1 MLAKMLAAVRA
12 ALFAGLASTAF
23 LPAVSHAQA
32 PADVSGWEGP
42 RLEPDLAPM
51 PADFTSTTRGEV
63 RWDYA
68 VDHADTAEDLMAA
81 YDEAWPRIADD
92 LGVDVEPEL
101 LIRIARNPE
110 QMIALA
116 PIGHPPPGYAV
127 GVAYGRYGVVLLTI
141 TAPETWEL
149 ADLERVLAHE
159 LSHIALHRAVR
170 GRPIPRWFAEG
181 LAIHQARE
189 NNLERIRTLWTAT
202 VAGTLI
208 PLAELDS
215 RFPERVHRVNV
226 AYAES
231 ADIVGF
237 LYEDE
242 EGKDGLRNLVRAV
255 RDGAPFEE
263 AVAATYDESLASIES
278 RWRKDLD
285 ERYHSLPLFFSG
297 TGLWVLA
304 SLLLVAAYVRR
315 RRRHHARLAALAIA
329 EEREEKATVAPAA
342 VPRPAPK
349 ADNDA
354 FVWIPPDVSRESEV
368 PTYEYEGRNHT
379 LH

>member
-1 MLAKMLAAVRA
+1 MWTKLSAAV
-12 ALFAGLASTAF
+12 LFGLASLVVPSPTY
-23 LPAVSHAQA
+23 AQA
-32 PADVSGWEGP
+32 PPDVYEWVGERATP
-42 RLEPDLAPM
+42 EFAPM
-51 PADFTSTTRGEV
+51 PPDFATEARGDV
-63 RWDYA
+63 RWDFA
-68 VDHADTAEDLMAA
+68 RDHEETANELMTA
-81 YDEAWPRIADD
+81 YDEAWPRVVGD
-92 LGVDVEPEL
+92 LGVTVDDEL
-101 LIRIARNPE
+101 VIRIARNPD
-110 QMIALA
+110 QMQELA
-116 PIGHPPPGYAV
+116 PLGQPPPAYAV
-127 GVAYGRYGVVLLTI
+127 GVAYGRLGVVLLTI
-141 TAPETWEL
+141 TAPDTWEPT
-149 ADLERVLAHE
+149 DLERVLAHE

-170 GRPIPRWFAEG
+170 GQPIPRWFAEG

-208 PLAELDS
+208 PLSEIDR
-215 RFPERVHRVNV
+215 RFPEQVHSVNV
-226 AYAES
+226 AYAQS

-242 EGKDGLRNLVRAV
+242 EGKDGLRALVANVRA
-255 RDGAPFEE
+255 GATFDN
-263 AVAATYDESLASIES
+263 AVQATYGESLGSIET

-297 TGLWVLA
+297 TGLWVVA

-329 EEREEKATVAPAA
+329 EEREAREEEAAKKPAPA
-342 VPRPAPK
+342 PAKPE
-349 ADNDA
+349 NDA
-354 FVWIPPDVSRESEV
+354 FVWIPPDVSHESEV